1 MCGIAGIWD
10 FNGKNENMEN
20 TIKSMT
26 NTLAHRGPDDAGFYT
41 NVKNNIAL
49 GHRRLSI
56 IDLSTHGHQPM
67 SNDNKNIW
75 ITYNGEIYNFIEIKK
90 ELESLG
96 YAFKSHS
103 DTEVILKS
111 YEEWGLSS
119 VHKFRGM
126 FALAIWDSAKKT
138 LFLLRDRAGVKPLYY
153 YFNKGLVLFASEL
166 KALHKHPRFKKEI
179 NYEGLNLFLQLG
191 YIPAP
196 HTIFKNTHKVN
207 SGHYLKIHNG
217 KIQEEKYWD
226 INDFYLTKPIQ
237 KNEAEIENELER
249 ILTESFSLRLIS
261 DVPVGV
267 FLSGG
272 IDSTLVTALLQKKSI
287 NPLKTFTIGFK
298 EKNYDEAPYAK
309 AISKHLGTDHYELYC
324 GSKES
329 LNIIKNFSEIYDEPF
344 GDSSGI
350 PNFLVSNLAR
360 RKVKV
365 ALSADGAD
373 ELFCGYTYY
382 NKIEKLWNKIQNST
396 PLSLKILS
404 MSPKAL
410 ISFLGKNI
418 GSMWPMLKQKNI
430 IDKTEKIKQILK
442 DRSLSNVFLTSNS
455 FWLSSQIKNLTAKQ
469 IKNNIFS
476 SDFKKLQDLDVISQ
490 MQAIDFKYYL
500 SSDILTKVDRAAM
513 AVSLENRDPFL
524 DQNIIEYAAKLPI
537 HFKYRDGVNKYILK
551 KILYKYVPKKMMERP
566 KQGFAVPIF
575 EWFKKD
581 LHLLFSEY
589 LEKNRLKREGI
600 FNAEYVGKNLEQYYK
615 GNVNNINKLWL
626 LLVFQMWREKWMK

>member
-26 NTLAHRGPDDAGFYT
+26 NALAHRGPDDAGFYT

-196 HTIFKNTHKVN
+196 YTIFKNTHKVN

-309 AISKHLGTDHYELYC
+309 IIAKHLKTDHYELYC
-324 GSKES
+324 TPKES
-329 LNIIKNFSEIYDEPF
+329 FNIIKNFSELYDEPF

-350 PNFLVSNLAR
+350 PNFLVSKLAR
-360 RKVKV
+360 GKVKV

-373 ELFCGYTYY
+373 ELFCGYAYY
-382 NKIEKLWNKIQNST
+382 NKIENLWNKIQNST
-396 PLSLKILS
+396 PLSLKILT
-404 MSPKAL
+404 MSPKTL

-418 GSMWPMLKQKNI
+418 GAIWPELKQKNI

-524 DQNIIEYAAKLPI
+524 DKNII
-537 HFKYRDGVNKYILK
+537 
-551 KILYKYVPKKMMERP
+551 
-566 KQGFAVPIF
+566 
-575 EWFKKD
+575 
-581 LHLLFSEY
+581 
-589 LEKNRLKREGI
+589 
-600 FNAEYVGKNLEQYYK
+600 
-615 GNVNNINKLWL
+615 
-626 LLVFQMWREKWMK
+626 